1 MFKDSE
7 LEVKDK
13 QASIINLIQNLTLKI
28 LPSAFLSQ
36 WDITSALA
44 ICGGLQKC
52 LVWGELEVNPRVCQ
66 DYRKSSTC
74 V

>member
-13 QASIINLIQNLTLKI
+13 QAAIINLIQNLTLTI
-28 LPSAFLSQ
+28 LPSAFPSQ
-36 WDITSALA
+36 WGITSDLA

-52 LVWGELEVNPRVCQ
+52 LV
-66 DYRKSSTC
+66 
-74 V
+74 